1 MTHVFPIS
9 TFAPLWMTLIFL
21 LAGCGSPVAVSD
33 YISLKLSGIKDGDVK
48 NGQVSTDKNV
58 NTESGNPYAEF
69 LRKVSLELNG
79 AAPSVIEVDSVALQV
94 HSESKGI
101 SDFGVL
107 FTDIEIFISTSDT
120 TVSLGTI
127 EATTGSTVS
136 LEEITNENLDAVQS
150 AMKTGSFSLGVRGDT
165 QDLLPDDFDLK
176 ISLDV
181 QFSAYP

>member
-1 MTHVFPIS
+1 
-9 TFAPLWMTLIFL
+9 
-21 LAGCGSPVAVSD
+21 
-33 YISLKLSGIKDGDVK
+33 
-48 NGQVSTDKNV
+48 
-58 NTESGNPYAEF
+58 
-69 LRKVSLELNG
+69 
-79 AAPSVIEVDSVALQV
+79 VIEVDSVALQV

-165 QDLLPDDFDLK
+165 QDPLPDDFDLK